1 MKTKAVRIHG
11 KMDLRL
17 EEIELPQVGPDDVQV
32 KVISDSICMSTYKAA
47 VEGEEHKRV
56 PNDVAEHPTIVGHE
70 FCGVID
76 AVGKNWQHKYKVG
89 QGFAIQPAQPYTS
102 EDLDYNDPDSR
113 VSKEHA
119 DPSLE
124 DVALAQDTPDDWAS
138 YDTVL
143 IGYPIWWGEAAYP
156 VASFAKAN
164 DFTGKT
170 VIPFC
175 TSASSGLGQ
184 SAEHLSE
191 LANGG
196 EWMGGMRFPSGVNGD
211 EVRQWV
217 DDLGLEKQ
225 NL

>member
-1 MKTKAVRIHG
+1 MKSVRRSLVLLLSMAFVLCAALCIAGCGGQQASSSATRSVASSSSAASEAGETLVVYFSATGNTEAV
-11 KMDLRL
+11 
-17 EEIELPQVGPDDVQV
+17 VQ
-32 KVISDSICMSTYKAA
+32 D
-47 VEGEEHKRV
+47 
-56 PNDVAEHPTIVGHE
+56 IVNETG
-70 FCGVID
+70 
-76 AVGKNWQHKYKVG
+76 ATS
-89 QGFAIQPAQPYTS
+89 FAIQPAQPYTS
-102 EDLDYNDPDSR
+102 EDLDYNNSSSR

-119 DPSLE
+119 DPALQ
-124 DVALAQDTPDDWAS
+124 DVALDQDTPDNWTS

-156 VASFAKAN
+156 VASFVKAN

-175 TSASSGLGQ
+175 TSASSDMGQ

-196 EWMGGMRFPSGVNGD
+196 EWMGGMRFPSGVNSD
-211 EVRQWV
+211 EVCQWI

>member
-1 MKTKAVRIHG
+1 MKSVRRSLVLLLSMAFVLCAALCIAGCGGQQASSSATSSVVSSSSAASEAGETLVVYFSATGNTEAV
-11 KMDLRL
+11 
-17 EEIELPQVGPDDVQV
+17 VQ
-32 KVISDSICMSTYKAA
+32 D
-47 VEGEEHKRV
+47 
-56 PNDVAEHPTIVGHE
+56 IVNETG
-70 FCGVID
+70 
-76 AVGKNWQHKYKVG
+76 ATS
-89 QGFAIQPAQPYTS
+89 FAIQPAQPYTN
-102 EDLDYNDPDSR
+102 EDLDYNNSSSR

-119 DPSLE
+119 DPALQ
-124 DVALAQDTPDDWAS
+124 DVALDQDTPDNWTS

-156 VASFAKAN
+156 VASFVKAN

-175 TSASSGLGQ
+175 TSASSDMGQ

-196 EWMGGMRFPSGVNGD
+196 EWMGGMRFPSGVNSD
-211 EVRQWV
+211 EVRQWI

>member
-1 MKTKAVRIHG
+1 MRCRMRGTAGV
-11 KMDLRL
+11 
-17 EEIELPQVGPDDVQV
+17 
-32 KVISDSICMSTYKAA
+32 
-47 VEGEEHKRV
+47 
-56 PNDVAEHPTIVGHE
+56 IVGNE
-70 FCGVID
+70 LGGLVERSLRSGQD
-76 AVGKNWQHKYKVG
+76 ARGLFLGYRQHRSQDIVDETG
-89 QGFAIQPAQPYTS
+89 ATSFAIQPAQPYTS

-119 DPSLE
+119 DPSLQ

>member
-1 MKTKAVRIHG
+1 MRSMKRTFTLLLSALLV
-11 KMDLRL
+11 
-17 EEIELPQVGPDDVQV
+17 V
-32 KVISDSICMSTYKAA
+32 CAA
-47 VEGEEHKRV
+47 LC
-56 PNDVAEHPTIVGHE
+56 IVGCE
-70 FCGVID
+70 GQQTSSSSTNSVTSSSSAAPEAGKTLVVYYSAMGNTE
-76 AVGKNWQHKYKVG
+76 AVVQDIVNETGAMS
-89 QGFAIQPAQPYTS
+89 FAIQPAQPYTS

-119 DPSLE
+119 DASLQ
-124 DVALAQDTPDDWAS
+124 DVALVQDTPDNWAS

-156 VASFAKAN
+156 VASFVKVN

-175 TSASSGLGQ
+175 TSASSDMGQ

-196 EWMGGMRFPSGVNGD
+196 EWMGGMRFPSGVNSD
-211 EVRQWV
+211 EVRQWI
-217 DDLGLEKQ
+217 DDLGLENQ